1 MDRKGKGKQIAG
13 AGSSSGKKR
22 KGGGGVEFRDEGLR
36 INSKRKKPGV
46 LQFFEESAEVG
57 YYGGSSDEE
66 CDMDDLFNG
75 NFVFF
80 LSCMRFVCSW
90 MLVSSTSILSHLM
103 IWVCVCCSHWG
114 SYLVK
119 CRSLLES
126 LISEIRVCVW
136 VSFELFRLVWD
147 SVFVCTEIVIW

>member
-80 LSCMRFVCSW
+80 PLLHALSVRECWFRRLRF
-90 MLVSSTSILSHLM
+90 
-103 IWVCVCCSHWG
+103 
-114 SYLVK
+114 
-119 CRSLLES
+119 CR
-126 LISEIRVCVW
+126 I
-136 VSFELFRLVWD
+136 
-147 SVFVCTEIVIW
+147 

>member
-22 KGGGGVEFRDEGLR
+22 KGGVEFRDEGLR
-36 INSKRKKPGV
+36 ISSKRKKPGV

-75 NFVFF
+75 NFVF
-80 LSCMRFVCSW
+80 
-90 MLVSSTSILSHLM
+90 SSLA
-103 IWVCVCCSHWG
+103 CV
-114 SYLVK
+114 
-119 CRSLLES
+119 SLL
-126 LISEIRVCVW
+126 SECW
-136 VSFELFRLVWD
+136 FRHSD
-147 SVFVCTEIVIW
+147 FVTFDDLGLCFFVLTEIFTW

>member
-80 LSCMRFVCSW
+80 LSCMRCLFVNVGFVDFDFVAFDDLGLC
-90 MLVSSTSILSHLM
+90 LLLALRFLLGKVSIFAG
-103 IWVCVCCSHWG
+103 IPN
-114 SYLVK
+114 
-119 CRSLLES
+119 
-126 LISEIRVCVW
+126 
-136 VSFELFRLVWD
+136 F
-147 SVFVCTEIVIW
+147 